1 MEKYLNKLRTL
12 SQNNKKM
19 KIYFAV
25 EYDNIL
31 DKWVLDI
38 GSSYCATFIYY
49 ESTKD
54 LKEFENLLENGIKEL
69 KKFIDEFEWE

>member
-1 MEKYLNKLRTL
+1 MEKLLNELKTL
-12 SQNNKKM
+12 SKNNKEM

-31 DKWVLDI
+31 EKWLLDI
-38 GSSYCATFIYY
+38 NSPYCNTFIYY
-49 ESTKD
+49 ESVEELKD
-54 LKEFENLLENGIKEL
+54 FENILENGIKEL

>member
-1 MEKYLNKLRTL
+1 MEKLLNELRTL
-12 SQNNKKM
+12 SQNNKEM

-31 DKWVLDI
+31 DRWVLDI
-38 GSSYCATFIYY
+38 NSSYCTTFIYY
-49 ESTKD
+49 ESAKD
-54 LKEFENLLENGIKEL
+54 LKELEILFENGIKEL